1 MLTKPR
7 LVLTLASFWAALS
20 PVALMANFATIAGL
34 SCLALLGAQ
43 SSAANANTS
52 VPSAR
57 PSNVRVP
64 FETPVTVHLKSEVS
78 SYKAQAGDSVALQVA
93 DDVVVNGYV
102 VMARG
107 ADGLAEVESATPA
120 SATSPGELKLV
131 FKWVRAVDGSKIG
144 VNGELNGAGR
154 APSDRASAATSALSD
169 GLQTASSTVTSSS
182 GGTSTVANLIGQS
195 GGLLSHLGLL
205 NHLSSKGND
214 ASIEPDRTISIEVRN
229 PNGVTIISSQ
239 KSSRPSASDDSDVK

>member
-78 SYKAQAGDSVALQVA
+78 SSKAQAGDSVALQVA

-102 VMARG
+102 VMAR
-107 ADGLAEVESATPA
+107 LQM
-120 SATSPGELKLV
+120 
-131 FKWVRAVDGSKIG
+131 
-144 VNGELNGAGR
+144 GAGR
-154 APSDRASAATSALSD
+154 RRLKDRRQRRTQWRRPRA
-169 GLQTASSTVTSSS
+169 
-182 GGTSTVANLIGQS
+182 IGPRQCR
-195 GGLLSHLGLL
+195 HLG
-205 NHLSSKGND
+205 
-214 ASIEPDRTISIEVRN
+214 TV
-229 PNGVTIISSQ
+229 
-239 KSSRPSASDDSDVK
+239 